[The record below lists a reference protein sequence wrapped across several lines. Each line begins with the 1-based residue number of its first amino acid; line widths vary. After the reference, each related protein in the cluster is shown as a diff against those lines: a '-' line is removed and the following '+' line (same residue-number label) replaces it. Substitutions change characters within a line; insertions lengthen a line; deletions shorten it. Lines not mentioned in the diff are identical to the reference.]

1 MNFIEV
7 EIPKKCRSLMG
18 ILSILFMVGG
28 SSILAS
34 SSQATTPPAK
44 FVCAF
49 YNGEFTTIAKT
60 KKGDVPI
67 VIWNS
72 EKFSGAGFT
81 PQIRCKQVSAR
92 FETMYRNGQ
101 LKHIT
106 AGTLN
111 KMPAICATKETS
123 GNCTRENLLYTLKS
137 TEDPYSRVMM
147 VRNREITARAMEKS
161 GEKSDDES
169 TSIQPYDRQS
179 VAEIQIDWRED

>member
-7 EIPKKCRSLMG
+7 KTLHKYRSLKG
-18 ILSILFMVGG
+18 FLSILFMVGAN
-28 SSILAS
+28 SLIDL
-34 SSQATTPPAK
+34 SSQAGTPPAKAK

-60 KKGDVPI
+60 KKGDIPI

-72 EKFSGAGFT
+72 EKFSAAGFT

-92 FETMYRNGQ
+92 FETLYRSGQ

-123 GNCTRENLLYTLKS
+123 GKCTPENLLYTLKS

-147 VRNREITARAMEKS
+147 IRNREITARAMEKTDAKP
-161 GEKSDDES
+161 GDED
-169 TSIQPYDRQS
+169 TSIPSGDRQS
-179 VAEIQIDWRED
+179 IAEIEID

>member
-18 ILSILFMVGG
+18 ILSIFFMIGG
-28 SSILAS
+28 NSILVS
-34 SSQATTPPAK
+34 PSQATTPPAK

-92 FETMYRNGQ
+92 FETLYRNGQ

-123 GNCTRENLLYTLKS
+123 GNCTPDNLLYTLKS

-161 GEKSDDES
+161 DEKLGDES

-179 VAEIQIDWRED
+179 VAEIQIDWLED

>member
-1 MNFIEV
+1 MNLIEV
-7 EIPKKCRSLMG
+7 NIPKKYRSLKG
-18 ILSILFMVGG
+18 ILSILLMVGTN
-28 SSILAS
+28 SILVS
-34 SSQATTPPAK
+34 SSQAASPPAK

-72 EKFSGAGFT
+72 EKFSAAGFT
-81 PQIRCKQVSAR
+81 PQVRCKQVSAR
-92 FETMYRNGQ
+92 FETLYRNGQ

-111 KMPAICATKETS
+111 KMPAICATKETA
-123 GNCTRENLLYTLKS
+123 GNCTPENLLYTLKS

-147 VRNREITARAMEKS
+147 IRNREITARAMEKT
-161 GEKSDDES
+161 GEKPSDEDN
-169 TSIQPYDRQS
+169 SIQPYDRQS
-179 VAEIQIDWRED
+179 VAEIQSDWLEE

>member
-1 MNFIEV
+1 MNFIEAKV
-7 EIPKKCRSLMG
+7 VRKYRSLKG
-18 ILSILFMVGG
+18 LLSILSIVG
-28 SSILAS
+28 AS
-34 SSQATTPPAK
+34 SMLGSFSQSATPPAK

-72 EKFSGAGFT
+72 EKFSAAGFT
-81 PQIRCKQVSAR
+81 PQVRCKQVSAR
-92 FETMYRNGQ
+92 FETLYRSGQ
-101 LKHIT
+101 LKYIT

-111 KMPAICATKETS
+111 KMPAICATKQDA

-147 VRNREITARAMEKS
+147 IRNREITTRAMEKS
-161 GEKSDDES
+161 DGKSS
-169 TSIQPYDRQS
+169 N
-179 VAEIQIDWRED
+179 